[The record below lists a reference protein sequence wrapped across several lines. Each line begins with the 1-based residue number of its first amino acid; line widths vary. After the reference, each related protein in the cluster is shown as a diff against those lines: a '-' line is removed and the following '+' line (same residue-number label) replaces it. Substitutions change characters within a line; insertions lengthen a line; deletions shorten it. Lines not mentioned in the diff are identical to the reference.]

1 MNKTA
6 TIMPQSASYTL
17 ASKVKDYFILIKF
30 TLSFL
35 VVFTCVISYLLA
47 PNVQY
52 DLLSVILLFIGGM
65 CVTGAANAINQTVE
79 RNTDALMKRTADRP
93 VAAGRMSVNE
103 GWTFAII
110 TGSIGIIIMAY
121 WFNFASAMLSL
132 FSLHSSLPP
141 A

>member
-6 TIMPQSASYTL
+6 TIMPQSTSYTL

-35 VVFTCVISYLLA
+35 VVFSCVICYLLA

-52 DLLSVILLFIGGM
+52 NLLSVILLFVAGM

-79 RNTDALMKRTADRP
+79 KDTDALMKRTANRP
-93 VAAGRMSVNE
+93 IAAGRMSVNE
-103 GWTFAII
+103 GW
-110 TGSIGIIIMAY
+110 SDPDVV
-121 WFNFASAMLSL
+121 LV
-132 FSLHSSLPP
+132 
-141 A
+141 